1 MVSCSYSIGLSLN
14 KWYNTL
20 FISETSNAI
29 ICYPYILK
37 QKAMTTPINPED
49 NVPLDDAVNSESED
63 QQSQKDIHSNGFD
76 ENFDLPEGNEQPNTQ
91 ILKQA
96 FDAAESA
103 YTLNVDR
110 GIAPKK
116 GQEEK
121 DKKK

>member
-1 MVSCSYSIGLSLN
+1 
-14 KWYNTL
+14 
-20 FISETSNAI
+20 
-29 ICYPYILK
+29 
-37 QKAMTTPINPED
+37 MTTPISPED

-76 ENFDLPEGNEQPNTQ
+76 EKFDLPEGNEQPNTQ

-96 FDAAESA
+96 FDASESA

-116 GQEEK
+116 EEK

>member
-1 MVSCSYSIGLSLN
+1 
-14 KWYNTL
+14 
-20 FISETSNAI
+20 
-29 ICYPYILK
+29 
-37 QKAMTTPINPED
+37 MTTPINPED

-96 FDAAESA
+96 FDASESA
-103 YTLNVDR
+103 YTLNPDR
-110 GIAPKK
+110 GVAPKK

>member
-1 MVSCSYSIGLSLN
+1 
-14 KWYNTL
+14 
-20 FISETSNAI
+20 
-29 ICYPYILK
+29 
-37 QKAMTTPINPED
+37 MTTPINPED
-49 NVPLDDAVNSESED
+49 NVPLDDAVNSESDD

-116 GQEEK
+116 DQEEK

>member
-1 MVSCSYSIGLSLN
+1 
-14 KWYNTL
+14 
-20 FISETSNAI
+20 
-29 ICYPYILK
+29 
-37 QKAMTTPINPED
+37 MTTPINPED
-49 NVPLDDAVNSESED
+49 NVPLDDAINSESDD

-96 FDAAESA
+96 FDASESA

-116 GQEEK
+116 DQEEK

>member
-1 MVSCSYSIGLSLN
+1 
-14 KWYNTL
+14 
-20 FISETSNAI
+20 
-29 ICYPYILK
+29 
-37 QKAMTTPINPED
+37 MTTPINPED

-96 FDAAESA
+96 FDASESA

-116 GQEEK
+116 EEK

>member
-1 MVSCSYSIGLSLN
+1 
-14 KWYNTL
+14 
-20 FISETSNAI
+20 
-29 ICYPYILK
+29 
-37 QKAMTTPINPED
+37 MTTPINPED

-63 QQSQKDIHSNGFD
+63 QQSQKDIHSNGID
-76 ENFDLPEGNEQPNTQ
+76 EKFDLPEGNERPNTQ

-96 FDAAESA
+96 FDASESA

-116 GQEEK
+116 EEK

>member
-1 MVSCSYSIGLSLN
+1 
-14 KWYNTL
+14 
-20 FISETSNAI
+20 
-29 ICYPYILK
+29 
-37 QKAMTTPINPED
+37 MTTPINPED
-49 NVPLDDAVNSESED
+49 NIPLDDAVNSESED

-96 FDAAESA
+96 FDASESA
-103 YTLNVDR
+103 YTLNADR

>member
-1 MVSCSYSIGLSLN
+1 
-14 KWYNTL
+14 
-20 FISETSNAI
+20 
-29 ICYPYILK
+29 
-37 QKAMTTPINPED
+37 MTTPINPED
-49 NVPLDDAVNSESED
+49 NIPLDDTVNSESED

-76 ENFDLPEGNEQPNTQ
+76 ENFDLPEGNEQPNTH

-96 FDAAESA
+96 FDASESA

-116 GQEEK
+116 EEK

>member
-1 MVSCSYSIGLSLN
+1 
-14 KWYNTL
+14 
-20 FISETSNAI
+20 
-29 ICYPYILK
+29 
-37 QKAMTTPINPED
+37 MTTPINPED
-49 NVPLDDAVNSESED
+49 NVPLNDAVNSESED

-96 FDAAESA
+96 FDASESA

-116 GQEEK
+116 DQQEK

>member
-1 MVSCSYSIGLSLN
+1 
-14 KWYNTL
+14 
-20 FISETSNAI
+20 
-29 ICYPYILK
+29 
-37 QKAMTTPINPED
+37 MTTPINPED